1 MKFLDTPTISSIL
14 PVFEYYV
21 RDQFKCFG
29 LGRVQSV
36 DTEKGTCNVK
46 LIMRPTMTKVGEK
59 AVNYFDD
66 DKKHTSPVLKDVPIL
81 MSHVTRPLYPDDNVL
96 LAFNDYNFDDW
107 YNNDGYI
114 EDAGEIKHDI
124 NNAIAIAG
132 IDNLKNSTF
141 IAPEDYK
148 PTQLPASLMDA
159 PFPRYGY
166 DNENACLHWGNG
178 EVRAG
183 AWGVTITSRENS
195 NVNIYSE
202 NGSVNVFPTV
212 GFHVNT
218 GVCHFQVNSF
228 PTAGAL
234 EGIDYEALEKKEHRI
249 TMYTTVCSKKIT
261 ADSEEEE
268 EELESQ
274 GLEEGDKVYTSDIYR
289 ILRYIRAILKKV
301 ANGFG
306 VIEGD
311 SASGLAGS
319 LNLEKERD
327 AIVSALTTGGS
338 LMDMIDELGIRIDG
352 LFAPAEPVKEE

>member
-14 PVFEYYV
+14 PVFEYYLGN
-21 RDQFKCFG
+21 QIKCFG
-29 LGRVQSV
+29 LGKVQAVHTERGTV
-36 DTEKGTCNVK
+36 DVK
-46 LIMRPTMTKVGEK
+46 LTMRPTMTKVGAK
-59 AVNYFDD
+59 ATHEFDD

-107 YNNDGYI
+107 YNNDGYV
-114 EDAGEIKHDI
+114 EDVGELKHDI

-141 IAPEDYK
+141 IAPDDYEPPK
-148 PTQLPASLMDA
+148 LPSSLMDA
-159 PFPRYGY
+159 PFPKYGY

-183 AWGVTITSRENS
+183 AWGVTITSRDNS
-195 NVNIYSE
+195 SVNIYSE

-212 GFHVNT
+212 AFHVNT

-249 TMYTTVCSKKIT
+249 TMYSTVRSKKIT
-261 ADSEEEE
+261 AKDLEEEQ
-268 EELESQ
+268 ELAAQ
-274 GLEEGDKVYTSDIYR
+274 GLEDGDKVYTTDIYR
-289 ILRYIRAILKKV
+289 ILRYTRACIKEI
-301 ANGFG
+301 ANFLGGEDFG
-306 VIEGD
+306 GKLAADKEVD
-311 SASGLAGS
+311 AGL
-319 LNLEKERD
+319 N
-327 AIVSALTTGGS
+327 AIMFAQNFQQN
-338 LMDMIDELGIRIDG
+338 IQELGLRIDG

>member
-1 MKFLDTPTISSIL
+1 MRFTSTPTLPTIL
-14 PVFEYYV
+14 KAFSYTLGN
-21 RDQFKCFG
+21 DFKCFG
-29 LGRVQSV
+29 LGKVQSV
-36 DTEKGTCNVK
+36 DTENGTCNVK
-46 LIMRPTMTKVGEK
+46 LVIRPTMTNVGAK

-66 DKKHTSPVLKDVPIL
+66 EKKHTSPVLKDVPIL

-96 LAFNDYNFDDW
+96 LAFNDYNFDEW
-107 YNNDGYI
+107 YENDGYI
-114 EDAGEIKHDI
+114 DDVGEIKHDI

-141 IAPEDYK
+141 IAPDDYR
-148 PTQLPASLMDA
+148 PAQLPSSLMDS
-159 PFPRYGY
+159 PFSKYGY

-212 GFHVNT
+212 AFHVNT

-249 TMYTTVCSKKIT
+249 TMYTTVKSKKIT
-261 ADSEEEE
+261 AKDLEEEQ
-268 EELESQ
+268 ELAEQ
-274 GLEEGDKVYTSDIYR
+274 GLEDGDKVFTSDIYR
-289 ILRYIRAILKKV
+289 ILRYMRACIKDISNFL
-301 ANGFG
+301 GGEDFG
-306 VIEGD
+306 GKLAADKEVD
-311 SASGLAGS
+311 AGLNAIMFAQEFQQN
-319 LNLEKERD
+319 LNELSER
-327 AIVSALTTGGS
+327 IN
-338 LMDMIDELGIRIDG
+338 G